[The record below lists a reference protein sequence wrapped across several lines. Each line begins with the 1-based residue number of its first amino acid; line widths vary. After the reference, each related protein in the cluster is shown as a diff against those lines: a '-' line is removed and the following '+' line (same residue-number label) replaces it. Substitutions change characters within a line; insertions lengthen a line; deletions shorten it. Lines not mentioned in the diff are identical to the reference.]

1 MVERFLYM
9 ILLLCCTS
17 IGMCAQQL
25 EGRDTRGRDFWLA
38 FPPNDHPS
46 NVDEAAL
53 NVYLSSDV
61 NTTATVWARTRNGT
75 IDERTFAVDAGTV
88 VKVDFL
94 PSFLELRSASY
105 PSGSTG
111 DAEIPSPASV
121 HVTSTDE
128 ITVYASIRELN
139 TSDAWVVLPTDAL
152 GTEYRILSYPSD
164 ARADTVFIPLLTT
177 AYPSQFVVVATEDS
191 TIVDITL
198 STAGS
203 RVDPSQRVRSV
214 RLERGESYLVQAQV
228 TVAQQNDDLTGSLI
242 RSSRPLV
249 VLASHRRAQVPI
261 LNDNASRDMLIEQ
274 VPAVDTWGKSFV
286 VPPLQ
291 PPADAPATSPTSSPR
306 LRVLAHK
313 DATDV
318 TISPGSII
326 TLNGGDVADVPL
338 TEAVSVTSSE
348 PVLVGIIDRTANEGQ
363 LGLNR
368 SGDPSLIIVPPQ
380 EQHLTSYRIISIEPR
395 TVADPFYREH
405 FITVTAPLGALITID
420 GQPVPALTPLATLPS
435 YGYAHVPVASGAHVV
450 ASDSLCGVIAYGYGP
465 AESYGYTGGMAF
477 ERLYQPTIVLRVL
490 DLEAAPGTPGDL
502 VVVVDSVLEQASLN
516 ALRLSRVSGTL
527 SYDRTIFVPQVPGS
541 PSELQRGDLAF
552 THTFDS
558 LNVGDTMAVIPG
570 TVVLGRVAV
579 DTVTIVS
586 TAWFDVDEKPVS
598 PTVRTQSGVVTVTDL
613 CDAGGR
619 VRLFDPL
626 ATAPVVR
633 IYDVLGRQLPS
644 IGDGFNLVVTTLQG
658 RTTTQQVWR

>member
-1 MVERFLYM
+1 
-9 ILLLCCTS
+9 
-17 IGMCAQQL
+17 
-25 EGRDTRGRDFWLA
+25 
-38 FPPNDHPS
+38 
-46 NVDEAAL
+46 
-53 NVYLSSDV
+53 
-61 NTTATVWARTRNGT
+61 
-75 IDERTFAVDAGTV
+75 
-88 VKVDFL
+88 
-94 PSFLELRSASY
+94 
-105 PSGSTG
+105 
-111 DAEIPSPASV
+111 
-121 HVTSTDE
+121 
-128 ITVYASIRELN
+128 
-139 TSDAWVVLPTDAL
+139 
-152 GTEYRILSYPSD
+152 
-164 ARADTVFIPLLTT
+164 
-177 AYPSQFVVVATEDS
+177 
-191 TIVDITL
+191 
-198 STAGS
+198 
-203 RVDPSQRVRSV
+203 V

-261 LNDNASRDMLIEQ
+261 LNDNASRDMLVEQ

-490 DLEAAPGTPGDL
+490 DLDAAPGTPGDL

-586 TAWFDVDEKPVS
+586 TAWFNVEEKPVS

-633 IYDVLGRQLPS
+633 IYDVLGRQRPS

-658 RTTTQQVWR
+658 RTTTQKVWR